1 MFSINVYFQFTMKKY
16 FDLSLPSAQVLPTT
30 ISKVNTMVQLL
41 LVAVALSA
49 PIFNIMDHPGYYA
62 LW

>member
-1 MFSINVYFQFTMKKY
+1 MYTNFFQFTFKKY
-16 FDLSLPSAQVLPTT
+16 FDMSLPSAQVLPTN

-41 LVAVALSA
+41 LVAVALTV
-49 PIFNIMDHPGYYA
+49 PIFNLANHPAYYA